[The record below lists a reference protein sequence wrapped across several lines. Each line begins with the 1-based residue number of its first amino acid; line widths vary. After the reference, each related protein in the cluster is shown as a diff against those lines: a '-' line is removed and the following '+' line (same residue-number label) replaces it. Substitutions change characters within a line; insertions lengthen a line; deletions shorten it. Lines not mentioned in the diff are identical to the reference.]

1 MSHRIDKVLTTM
13 NKKLGEGFEGFTDPN
28 LPSDFDMPKDANI
41 AVAMTVEVPDSAE
54 EAASERFY
62 GSDDKVNAAIQAD
75 WARVCLNAG
84 RPLIRDTDAQ
94 EFDFAGQAQA
104 AADEYRPG
112 RRGGFASR
120 VKEDEIEDIDD
131 IEELKAFLRKRGSLV
146 GAGS

>member
-1 MSHRIDKVLTTM
+1 MSHRIEKVLTTQ
-13 NKKLGEGFEGFTDPN
+13 NKKLGDDFSFTDPS
-28 LPSDFDMPKDANI
+28 LPEDFEMPKDANI
-41 AVAMTVEVPDSAE
+41 AVLVSVEVPDNGE

-62 GSDDKVNAAIQAD
+62 GSHEKVAAALEAD

-84 RPLIRDTDAQ
+84 RPLIRDTDQ
-94 EFDFAGQAQA
+94 PDFDFAGQSQQ

-120 VKEDEIEDIDD
+120 VREEEIEDIDD

-146 GAGS
+146 GQS